1 MGNPEDE
8 AEREAGRQGRVAIHH
23 GKPRDACPHGEDSP
37 LRKHWLDGWDA
48 VKKRGVG
55 RPDMS
60 PARGAGYRAFQD
72 GLRHNECPYDPRT
85 QDANEWCAGWRDAEE
100 NKRKRDADDALAP
113 TLLLAPQSSLKSPAY
128 PCLERKSQRWPDVKC
143 SLPARVLDPRRLV
156 LELVEVP

>member
-8 AEREAGRQGRVAIHH
+8 AEREAGRQGRVRSTMGSH
-23 GKPRDACPHGEDSP
+23 ET
-37 LRKHWLDGWDA
+37 
-48 VKKRGVG
+48 
-55 RPDMS
+55 
-60 PARGAGYRAFQD
+60 PARTGRTVRSASIGSMVGMRSKKGRGPPRYVTCPGGRLPGFQD

-85 QDANEWCAGWRDAEE
+85 QDANEWRAGWRDAEE